1 LECIGWAI
9 VIWSVGLAVLSRG
22 ALGLTPAGAAE
33 APASITGEQLKAA
46 FFVNVV
52 VFCEWPAERFSD
64 ATAPLLIGV
73 YGTDP
78 FGPALEFL
86 AKKKLAGMRK
96 IEVRKITRD
105 EEALRCHALFFPAE
119 TNPAAGEKLAVFLNQ
134 CTAAGILTVGDASG
148 FLKTGGMVGLRL
160 DPNAVER
167 NAASLSLQI
176 DRARAEQA
184 KLRLSAKL
192 LDLARKGSKPSER
205 SANQDAERVSAGAK
219 PLDEDLRR

>member
-1 LECIGWAI
+1 M
-9 VIWSVGLAVLSRG
+9 
-22 ALGLTPAGAAE
+22 GAAE
-33 APASITGEQLKAA
+33 APASFTGEQLKAA

-96 IEVRKITRD
+96 IEVRKITSN
-105 EEALRCHALFFPAE
+105 EEALQCHALFFPAE
-119 TNPAAGEKLAVFLNQ
+119 TNPAAAEKLAVFLNQ
-134 CTAAGILTVGDASG
+134 CTAAGILTVGDGSG
-148 FLKTGGMVGLRL
+148 FLKSGGMVGLRL

-167 NAASLSLQI
+167 GAASLSLQI

-192 LDLARKGSKPSER
+192 LDLARKGNKPSER
-205 SANQDAERVSAGAK
+205 SANHDAERVSADAK
-219 PLDEDLRR
+219 PLDGDLRR